1 MDDASGKPGY
11 IASGAAHVALLAAI
25 LLSFS
30 HNPKFE
36 DVQETV
42 PVDLVTDSDVNQIVK
57 GDKSAKT
64 VQEHPHV
71 DQVATTEDL
80 KPKPPIADAKR
91 DVPTP
96 PPPLKR
102 IADPGQDDKVE
113 PPQPPAAAAAPPPA
127 PKPAPVPPIA
137 AKPPPDLAA
146 AEPLPPPRPKIVPP
160 KKPPPPKVEAQKPL
174 EFKPDQIAKLLD
186 DTPPKPSKA
195 HEHHTSKPKSG
206 DDTHDPPRRFD
217 ADDISRLLSHEA
229 PSRRASTGER
239 LQQLASLGSPTA
251 SAPRMSPSLQAALDG
266 WFQDKFQGCWNQPI
280 TLPQGPKYVP
290 QIRVRLNLDGSLAD
304 DPVLM
309 NPPDDPSWQPLAD
322 SAMRAVRKCDPLQ
335 VPDRFRRLYD
345 VWRDR
350 VVQFQDQDM

>member
-1 MDDASGKPGY
+1 MDEASGKPGY
-11 IASGAAHVALLAAI
+11 IASGAAHVALLAAM
-25 LLSFS
+25 LMSFS
-30 HNPKFE
+30 HNPKFA
-36 DVQETV
+36 DVPETV
-42 PVDLVTDSDVNQIVK
+42 PVDLVTDSEVNQIVK
-57 GDKSAKT
+57 GDKSAKK
-64 VQEHPHV
+64 VQELPHV
-71 DQVATTEDL
+71 DQVAPTPDL

-91 DVPTP
+91 DVPVP

-102 IADPGQDDKVE
+102 LADPGQDDKVE
-113 PPQPPAAAAAPPPA
+113 PPQPPAAAAPPPA
-127 PKPAPVPPIA
+127 PQPVPVPPIQD
-137 AKPPPDLAA
+137 KPPPDTAA
-146 AEPLPPPRPKIVPP
+146 DEPLPPPRPK
-160 KKPPPPKVEAQKPL
+160 PPPPKPHPKPAAAKA
-174 EFKPDQIAKLLD
+174 EQFKPDQIAKLLD
-186 DTPPKPSKA
+186 EAPKPEKR

-229 PSRRASTGER
+229 PSRRASSGAR

-251 SAPRMSPSLQAALDG
+251 SAPHMSPSLQAAMDG

-290 QIRVRLNLDGSLAD
+290 QVRVQLNLDGSLST

-309 NPPDDPSWQPLAD
+309 NPPDDPAWQPLAD

-335 VPDRFRRLYD
+335 VPDRFKAYYD

>member
-11 IASGAAHVALLAAI
+11 IASGAAHVALLAAMLI
-25 LLSFS
+25 SFS
-30 HNPKFE
+30 YSPKFD

-113 PPQPPAAAAAPPPA
+113 PPKPPAAAAAPPP
-127 PKPAPVPPIA
+127 PAAKLLPVPPIE
-137 AKPPPDLAA
+137 AKPPPDTTAD
-146 AEPLPPPRPKIVPP
+146 EPLPPPRPKIPP
-160 KKPPPPKVEAQKPL
+160 KKPPPPKVEAQKPPQ
-174 EFKPDQIAKLLD
+174 FKPDQIAKLLD
-186 DTPPKPSKA
+186 DAPPKPSKV

-206 DDTHDPPRRFD
+206 DDTHDPPRHFD

-229 PSRRASTGER
+229 PSRRASTGAR

-251 SAPRMSPSLQAALDG
+251 SAPRMSPSLQAAMEG
-266 WFQDKFQGCWNQPI
+266 WFQDQFQGCWIQPI
-280 TLPQGPKYVP
+280 TVPQGPKYVP
-290 QIRVRLNLDGSLAD
+290 EIRVPLNLDGSLAA
-304 DPVLM
+304 DPTLL
-309 NPPDDPSWQPLAD
+309 NPPDDPSWQALAD
-322 SAMRAVRKCDPLQ
+322 SAMRAVRKCDPLP
-335 VPDRFRRLYD
+335 VPDRFKPYYD
-345 VWRDR
+345 EWRNRIVRFED
-350 VVQFQDQDM
+350 DTM